1 VIRPIILLAFTA
13 VAASGLARTKN
24 ASSNK
29 YADHIV
35 ATAIIDDTRVTAVNG
50 VTTLDG
56 APFTGTLRSRHE
68 NGAIK
73 RLATYREGRLEGL
86 ARGFYPNGSPWY
98 LRTYHLGR
106 EEGVHRGWWENGVAK
121 FISNYHDGKPEGL
134 AREWFEDGSSFTEFH
149 FVAGQEAG
157 SQRMWTR
164 YGKLRANYIIKDGR
178 RFGLMGSMG
187 CQDRQAKTEKS

>member
-1 VIRPIILLAFTA
+1 MRGIILLAFTA
-13 VAASGLARTKN
+13 AAASGFVIAKDPGATAHAR
-24 ASSNK
+24 SL
-29 YADHIV
+29 V
-35 ATAIIDDTRVTAVNG
+35 ATAIIDDTRVTEVNG
-50 VTTLDG
+50 VTKLDG
-56 APFTGTLRSRHE
+56 VLFSGTLRSRHE
-68 NGAIK
+68 NGATK

-121 FISNYHDGKPEGL
+121 FIYNYHDGKAEGL
-134 AREWFEDGSSFTEFH
+134 AREWFEDGSAFTEFH

-164 YGKLRANYIIKDGR
+164 YGKLRANYIIRHGR

-187 CQDRQAKTEKS
+187 CEDRQAKAEKS